1 MKLLALSFVVAPWAT
16 LQSERPAPPS
26 EGRSAVA
33 TSSQAHAPAQTTVVF
48 YEVSDLLDSM
58 LTDFEPPQLGVETA
72 PRLRASEPTKEAD
85 SLTPA
90 EPRAQPT
97 EAERRATA
105 AKTLQGLI
113 TKYLT
118 PKSERGGERI
128 EFAQNGALIA
138 SLSAEQHR
146 WLNGFLTAQRQ
157 FAGLVRVETRMFK
170 LPRGRLAKLG
180 VETSASLAT
189 AADRDAF
196 LEQLRSASDVESI
209 SAPSLT
215 VHTNQRANV
224 SVLSQVSYV
233 KDYTIE
239 VVEPGAREIA
249 DPQIAVINEGLVLD
263 VRATPL
269 GAGLLGLDLQL
280 QSSELLRPIRTRKIR
295 LSTANPIEV
304 EIGLPEVT
312 TVRIVSTV
320 LLKEGASVVLSTP
333 SQNSEEDLALLV
345 TAVRVSA
352 ATDESEKR

>member
-1 MKLLALSFVVAPWAT
+1 MKLLALSFVIAPWAA

-33 TSSQAHAPAQTTVVF
+33 ASSQAHAPAQTTVVF

-72 PRLRASEPTKEAD
+72 PKLRACEPTKEAD

-146 WLNGFLTAQRQ
+146 WLSGFLTAQRQ
-157 FAGLVRVETRMFK
+157 FTGLVKVETRMFK

-180 VETSASLAT
+180 VGTSASLAT
-189 AADRDAF
+189 PADRDAL
-196 LEQLRSASDVESI
+196 LEQFGAAGSVEFLT
-209 SAPSLT
+209 APSLT
-215 VHTNQRANV
+215 AYANQRANV
-224 SVLSQVSYV
+224 SVLNQVAYV

-249 DPQIAVINEGLVLD
+249 DPQVAVITEGLVLD
-263 VRATPL
+263 LRATPL
-269 GAGLLGLDLQL
+269 GDGVLGLDLQL
-280 QSSELLRPIRTRKIR
+280 QSSELLRPIRTLKLR
-295 LSTANPIEV
+295 LSTANALEV

-320 LLKEGASVVLSTP
+320 LVKDGASVLLSTP
-333 SQNSEEDLALLV
+333 SQGSDEELALLV
-345 TAVRVSA
+345 TATRVPA
-352 ATDESEKR
+352 NPTELEAR